1 MNTYE
6 TNTAPNAL
14 DYLGNYLKKED
25 VLKPQV
31 VRVIDIYEDELPGES
46 RMKLIAKFAEFGKPM
61 VLNTTNIKRLVKMF
75 GTTDTGQW
83 RGEVTL
89 YVDHDI
95 EFGGKTVGGL
105 RVRPAK
111 ANGPEVAREERSRAA
126 NQAEEED
133 IF

>member
-6 TNTAPNAL
+6 NNTAPNAL

-31 VRVIDIYEDELPGES
+31 VRVIDVFEDELPGES
-46 RMKLIAKFAEFGKPM
+46 RKKLIAKFAEFEKPM
-61 VLNTTNIKRLVKMF
+61 VLNSTNIKRFVKMF
-75 GTTDTGQW
+75 GTADTGQW

-95 EFGGKTVGGL
+95 EFGGRTVGGL

-111 ANGPEVAREERSRAA
+111 ANGPEAVREERSRATY
-126 NQAEEED
+126 QADEEES
-133 IF
+133 F

>member
-6 TNTAPNAL
+6 NNTAPNAL
-14 DYLGNYLKKED
+14 DYLGNYFKKED

-46 RMKLIAKFAEFGKPM
+46 RSKLIAKFAEFTKPM
-61 VLNTTNIKRLVKMF
+61 VLNTTNIKRFVKMF

-126 NQAEEED
+126 YQADEED
-133 IF
+133 FV

>member
-1 MNTYE
+1 MNTYDN
-6 TNTAPNAL
+6 TTAPNAL

-31 VRVIDIYEDELPGES
+31 VRVIDVFEDELPGES
-46 RMKLIAKFAEFGKPM
+46 RKKLIAKFAEFEKPM
-61 VLNTTNIKRLVKMF
+61 VLNSTNIKRLVKMF
-75 GTTDTGQW
+75 GTADTGQW

-95 EFGGKTVGGL
+95 EFGGRTVGGL

-111 ANGPEVAREERSRAA
+111 ANGPEVVREERDRTVH
-126 NQAEEED
+126 QAGEED
-133 IF
+133 FL